1 MKGLFWVLLIFALA
15 VAFTLAGKN
24 DSAYVVLVYP
34 PYRVELALN
43 LLIALLV
50 LSFFLGYM
58 LLRFA
63 IHTLRLPAYVRA
75 FRVERKRKKGRKAML
90 DGLLAFFEGRYGKA
104 EKFARK
110 AVEMREFPAVTA
122 SVAARAAHELKAY
135 ERRDDYLDQAER
147 LAPGYPIARLMTQAE
162 LLLDQRR
169 PQEALAV
176 LKQLH
181 QAAPKHIPAL
191 KLELRAQQQARNWDE
206 VIALTAVLE
215 KREAIDASRAEQ
227 LKINA
232 YLENL
237 KRKAPDGQ
245 ALQEYWQKIP
255 ADIKLNGEIA
265 LNAARYF
272 VELEGLQKANE
283 IIEQSL
289 ARQWDSDLVSL
300 YGHCP
305 GKDPLKQIQRAEK
318 WLSAH
323 PRDAGL
329 LLTLGILCT
338 RQELWGKAQSYLE
351 ASLGVE
357 PGYQAHVALAQL
369 LEKLQ
374 RPDEACRHYR
384 LGMERALDA
393 KESAGVCLAPVVNQ

>member
-1 MKGLFWVLLIFALA
+1 MKGLFWVLVLSALA

-24 DSAYVVLVYP
+24 DTAYVVLVYP

-43 LLIALLV
+43 LLIALLA
-50 LSFFLGYM
+50 LSFFLGYG

-75 FRVERKRKKGRKAML
+75 YRLERKRKKGRKAML

-104 EKFARK
+104 EKFAKK
-110 AVEMREFPAVTA
+110 AMEMHEFPVVTA

-135 ERRDDYLDQAER
+135 DRRDAYIDEAER
-147 LAPGYPIARLMTQAE
+147 LAPGYPVARLMTQAE
-162 LLLDQRR
+162 LLLEQRR
-169 PQEALAV
+169 SQEALAV

-191 KLELRAQQQARNWDE
+191 ALELRAQQQAKNWDQ
-206 VIALTAVLE
+206 VIALVSQLE
-215 KREAIDASRAEQ
+215 KREAIDASQAEQ

-232 YLENL
+232 HLEIL
-237 KRKAPDGQ
+237 KRKALDGQ
-245 ALQEYWQKIP
+245 ALKEHWQKIP
-255 ADIKLNGEIA
+255 ADVRLNGKIA

-272 VELEGLQKANE
+272 AGLGADPVANE

-289 ARQWDSDLVSL
+289 GRQWDSDLVKL
-300 YGHCP
+300 YGNCP
-305 GKDPLKQIQRAEK
+305 GKDPLKQIECAER
-318 WLSAH
+318 WLPAH

-329 LLTLGILCT
+329 LLTLGTLCA

-351 ASLGVE
+351 ASLAVE
-357 PGYQAHVALAQL
+357 PGYEAHVALAHL
-369 LEKLQ
+369 LEKMHH
-374 RPDEACRHYR
+374 PDEACRHYR
-384 LGMERALDA
+384 LGMEFALGA
-393 KESAGVCLAPVVNQ
+393 K